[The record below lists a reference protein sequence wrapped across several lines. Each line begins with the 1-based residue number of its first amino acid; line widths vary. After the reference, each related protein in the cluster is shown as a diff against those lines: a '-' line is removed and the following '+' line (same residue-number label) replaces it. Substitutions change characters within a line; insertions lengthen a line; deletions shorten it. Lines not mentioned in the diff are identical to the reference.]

1 MGYYHKIDF
10 LKKSCI
16 FAPKLLQK
24 TSIFAPKLLQKE
36 SMFAPK
42 LLQKIL
48 KLGLKNDR
56 TLL

>member
-24 TSIFAPKLLQKE
+24 TS
-36 SMFAPK
+36 MFDTK